1 MKIQKLPK
9 PQDARPLVSILI
21 PTKDRYETLSA
32 VVEQLCSSITDSRLE
47 IVVCDNSSHVDSQV
61 LTKIMNDPRVTYT
74 HSSEYRSIVDNT
86 EYGIASCS
94 GDYICFIGDDDL
106 VSPFIMQA
114 VTWLKC
120 CEEECLIYPPARY
133 WWPNVRFAKEDRFQ
147 RPGAF
152 WLPKDR
158 FGAIVR
164 YQSDEEMNKV
174 LRRGGVAYLN
184 LPRLYHGVV
193 SRNALKKVRNRFGR
207 YVPGSSPDMALS
219 IALALTQPSYV
230 AISYP
235 LSVFGAARNSGG
247 GSTAARKHYGQ
258 IAEQR
263 HLPPDILENWDPRLP
278 KIWSEQVIY
287 PQTIYEVFSSISE
300 SSRID
305 YDALYASLLVYEPH
319 IFQHLRPL
327 IKEYIGRDGQRLKSI
342 AVELLKKILGRS
354 RVALKSKT
362 GIGMA
367 YDLFVR
373 ANLQEV
379 VSLINTIPPPVLP
392 PDCSCQP

>member
-1 MKIQKLPK
+1 MNTQKLPTA
-9 PQDARPLVSILI
+9 QDARPLLSILI
-21 PTKDRYETLSA
+21 PTKDRYSTLSA
-32 VVEQLCSSITDSRLE
+32 VVEQICSSITDNRLE
-47 IVVCDNSSHVDSQV
+47 IVVCDNSSIVDSQA
-61 LTKIMNDPRVTYT
+61 LTKIKSDPRVTYA
-74 HSSEYRSIVDNT
+74 HSSNYRSIVENT
-86 EYGIASCS
+86 EVGIAMCS

-114 VTWLKC
+114 VAWLKSC
-120 CEEECLIYPPARY
+120 GEECLIYPPARY
-133 WWPNVRFAKEDRFQ
+133 WWANVLFARESRSQ

-158 FGAIVR
+158 CGTIAR
-164 YQSDEEMNKV
+164 HQSDEELIEV

-193 SRNALKKVRNRFGR
+193 SRNAMEEVRQRFGR

-219 IALALTQPSYV
+219 IALAITQQNYV

-247 GSTAARKHYGQ
+247 GWTAARKHYGK
-258 IAEQR
+258 IADQS
-263 HLPPDILENWDPRLP
+263 HLPPDILDNWDPHLP

-287 PQTIYEVFSSISE
+287 PQTIFEVFSSIGQIPE
-300 SSRID
+300 IN
-305 YDALYASLLVYEPH
+305 YDAFYASLIAYEPH
-319 IFQHLRPL
+319 IFQHLRPVL
-327 IKEYIGRDGQRLKSI
+327 REYISEDRKRLKSLS
-342 AVELLKKILGRS
+342 VELIKKVLGRS
-354 RVALKSKT
+354 RLALKSKT
-362 GIGMA
+362 GVGMA

-379 VSLINTIPPPVLP
+379 VDLINTIPSPALSTEHPR
-392 PDCSCQP
+392 